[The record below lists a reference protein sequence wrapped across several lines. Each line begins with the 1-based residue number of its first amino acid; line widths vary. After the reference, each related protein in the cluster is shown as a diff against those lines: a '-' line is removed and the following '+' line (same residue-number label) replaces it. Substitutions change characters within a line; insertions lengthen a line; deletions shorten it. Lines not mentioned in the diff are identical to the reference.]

1 VNQNCC
7 FCSSLVCQRHMKMQ
21 FQLKT
26 VPKISHNCPALL
38 SQNLQAAA
46 TCFCTCNHEP
56 HEFCCTFLSR
66 LWSTW
71 PLPRRPCKR
80 RLPKNVW
87 LQCAVAEWFKLGW
100 HGKECKTSLKCCDFH
115 QHQHQQITDVM
126 DVHSQ
131 EKMSMFHQDSYV
143 ILQRRFFI
151 TWQSDMCCFLT
162 EPRLNSMGALLAS
175 AHHRHSDKWIPC
187 SCSFCCALFC
197 YHIIFISNDGKL
209 HQTCSQQNKPCLS
222 NAHWTMLIQLW
233 LVREMTWL
241 LLLTPINVTN
251 KGCWATLPI
260 WSGLE

>member
-1 VNQNCC
+1 MNQNCC

-66 LWSTW
+66 LWSKW

-151 TWQSDMCCFLT
+151 TWQIWHVLLSHGTKVELNGCSSCLCPSSAFRQMNPLLLFFL
-162 EPRLNSMGALLAS
+162 LCNVLLP
-175 AHHRHSDKWIPC
+175 HHFYFKWWETPPNLLTTKQ
-187 SCSFCCALFC
+187 ALFVKMPIEQC
-197 YHIIFISNDGKL
+197 WSNFG
-209 HQTCSQQNKPCLS
+209 
-222 NAHWTMLIQLW
+222 
-233 LVREMTWL
+233 
-241 LLLTPINVTN
+241 
-251 KGCWATLPI
+251 
-260 WSGLE
+260 